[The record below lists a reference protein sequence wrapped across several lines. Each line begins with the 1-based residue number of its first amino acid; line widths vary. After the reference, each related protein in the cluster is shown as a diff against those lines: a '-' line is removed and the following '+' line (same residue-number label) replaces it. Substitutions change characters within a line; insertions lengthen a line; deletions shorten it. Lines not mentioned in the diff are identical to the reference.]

1 MFTEEATGPRT
12 KRVTA
17 TASLVTD
24 LSWLLHVAAGP
35 SMRAKYPRLAEMFEG
50 REDLADRV
58 CNFWSD
64 SSPHNDSSPHE
75 DCFTEMQVLAQHA
88 DAVGVTDPDV
98 LWSALEEAVAT
109 VPLDLEMP
117 SESPEDRETY
127 LDRLR
132 QLRESPALL
141 RSYLELLEEVWAPV
155 DAMWQQALPV
165 IEETGRQVLA
175 QYERGRSLELL
186 IPQGCDILR
195 VRLPDILARVEAG
208 EQPILFVPCLFFGSS
223 MYLEVSGLVTIGT
236 GVGQGDA
243 VAREQTESVA
253 RRLKAV
259 ADPTRLAILH
269 SLATASS
276 TVGELA
282 VLFRLAQPTVSMH
295 VKVLRENGLL
305 HSQREGGRLRLSADA
320 GAVELLLDELRQ
332 AVLQGADGP
341 QPAGASTTGRDRM
354 PATVVDRTLSADP
367 VTA

>member
-295 VKVLRENGLL
+295 VKVLRENGLVR
-305 HSQREGGRLRLSADA
+305 SQREGGRLRLTADA